1 MIVKDIMLTPYTIHA
16 DSKLKDVVKYF
27 INKKVTGSIVINSQK
42 DIVGIL
48 SDKDI
53 YRGLYPSYVDFTTN
67 PELYTDFEK
76 QESRVKEMGDTPIK
90 NLMTK
95 KVITTKPED
104 NVMKVG
110 ALMLARNVHR
120 FPVVDD
126 KGRLIGTISR
136 GHIYRSLFRKK
147 FDF

>member
-1 MIVKDIMLTPYTIHA
+1 MLTPYTIHA

-76 QESRVKEMGDTPIK
+76 QESAENPNVEKEGRFKAQHRHAYGHRRAHLGVQCGVRRGVRTGVRAGVRTGARTGVRTGAQTFGRTGARVD
-90 NLMTK
+90 
-95 KVITTKPED
+95 
-104 NVMKVG
+104 
-110 ALMLARNVHR
+110 
-120 FPVVDD
+120 
-126 KGRLIGTISR
+126 
-136 GHIYRSLFRKK
+136 
-147 FDF
+147 